1 MQHFMV
7 STVSAACACRCIAA
21 VSCALPVVPG
31 AIWRKRVRSG
41 VRSSSARRLCSGLQA
56 TGSASPTAAS
66 RRRGCPGSQQQPA
79 TARQIPQH
87 YVRLPQHAQ
96 TSPSIS
102 LPSRLRYQAAT
113 AKYLQQRGISLELAQ
128 QLGVGYAALGTWPH
142 TARDWRGGR
151 VVFPHTPPD
160 GSVVNLYGRA
170 VALQNRSPRRSGMT
184 ICGRGARPHSKVSQQ
199 LTRI

>member
-87 YVRLPQHAQ
+87 YVRLPQHAP

-102 LPSRLRYQAAT
+102 LPSRLRY
-113 AKYLQQRGISLELAQ
+113 
-128 QLGVGYAALGTWPH
+128 
-142 TARDWRGGR
+142 
-151 VVFPHTPPD
+151 
-160 GSVVNLYGRA
+160 RA
-170 VALQNRSPRRSGMT
+170 VMAKPTCSSAAFPWPWRSSR
-184 ICGRGARPHSKVSQQ
+184 CGLCGAGLLAAQSTGLAGWPCGLSAYDAGWKRGQPLRACCWHCRAGPQGEAA
-199 LTRI
+199 